1 VPVVLIIAVIA
12 VLAGV
17 FFAATGRGGEM
28 AYEPADHAPLDLG
41 PVSAADIALLR
52 PPTALW
58 GYNMQVTDEALDH
71 IARAMRDRD
80 VTIAHLQQQLADR
93 GLRDLDAP
101 LARTVPAH
109 PDATQASVIPADTAG
124 PEALG
129 SAKASWTLVAS
140 RPHEATQ
147 PSQVNRASE
156 PLPASYDTLGPQGP
170 YDTHGWW
177 AEQEAAA
184 REEDARRQAE
194 ADQARQAPPS
204 GDPDASAPEGR
215 APGGSVREGRPSE
228 GSPSEGSVPEGRASE
243 GSVPEGSPSEGSVP
257 DSSGASGPVT
267 SDDDALAVAEE
278 EAW

>member
-41 PVSAADIALLR
+41 PVSAADVALLR

-71 IARAMRDRD
+71 IARAVRDRD

-93 GLRDLDAP
+93 GLGDLDAP
-101 LARTVPAH
+101 LARAVSAD
-109 PDATQASVIPADTAG
+109 PDASQVSVIPAGTAG

-129 SAKASWTLVAS
+129 SPKASWTLVAS

-156 PLPASYDTLGPQGP
+156 PLAASYDTLGPQGP

-194 ADQARQAPPS
+194 ADQARQAPPG
-204 GDPDASAPEGR
+204 GDPDASAPDASAPEGR
-215 APGGSVREGRPSE
+215 APEGRA
-228 GSPSEGSVPEGRASE
+228 PEGRA
-243 GSVPEGSPSEGSVP
+243 PEGSVP
-257 DSSGASGPVT
+257 DGSGASGPVT
-267 SDDDALAVAEE
+267 PDDDALAVAEE

>member
-1 VPVVLIIAVIA
+1 VPVVLVIAVIA

-80 VTIAHLQQQLADR
+80 VTIAHLQQQLANR
-93 GLRDLDAP
+93 GPYDTDAP
-101 LARTVPAH
+101 QPLAVYGDPEVPRAYAGPGDTIAPQASPVDPVPAD
-109 PDATQASVIPADTAG
+109 PDG
-124 PEALG
+124 PEPSR
-129 SAKASWTLVAS
+129 SAKANWTLVAA

-147 PSQVNRASE
+147 PSEVNRASE
-156 PLPASYDTLGPQGP
+156 PLPDSYDALGPQGP

-177 AEQEAAA
+177 AEQEEAA
-184 REEDARRQAE
+184 REEDARREVE
-194 ADQARQAPPS
+194 ADRARQTPPDGSAPATAGYPAGPAGQPGPPS
-204 GDPDASAPEGR
+204 GHDPTPPNPTTRPAGTAP
-215 APGGSVREGRPSE
+215 
-228 GSPSEGSVPEGRASE
+228 
-243 GSVPEGSPSEGSVP
+243 
-257 DSSGASGPVT
+257 
-267 SDDDALAVAEE
+267 DDDALAVAEE
-278 EAW
+278 QAW